1 MMKKLSTLFILTAHL
16 MGEGMDT
23 SGVRMPDIV
32 LDAIKH
38 CECLKEADG
47 QCNPNVIRINV
58 DEDAMRAQMAGFAV
72 KGHVIRCNSTE
83 ECSSQAQALI
93 NGGITNL
100 DLGPYQINY
109 KYHPNPILSEYF
121 IDATE
126 REHANRIITSLV
138 KSFGYSWETLGRY
151 HHFSATDRT
160 RNERYYR
167 KMYAFIYGNTTQPSS
182 SNQ

>member
-1 MMKKLSTLFILTAHL
+1 MKKLGTLLILTAHL
-16 MGEGMDT
+16 MGDGMDT
-23 SGVRMPDIV
+23 TGVRMPDIV

-47 QCNPNVIRINV
+47 QCNPNVIRINAI
-58 DEDAMRAQMAGFAV
+58 EDAQRAQMAGFAV
-72 KGHVIRCNSTE
+72 NGHIIRCNSTE
-83 ECSSQAQALI
+83 ECTAQAQALI

-109 KYHPNPILSEYF
+109 KYHPVPNLSDYF
-121 IDATE
+121 VDATE
-126 REHANRIITSLV
+126 REHANQIITSLV

-167 KMYAFIYGNTTQPSS
+167 KMYAFIYGDATSTST

>member
-1 MMKKLSTLFILTAHL
+1 MKKLSLFVLLSAYI
-16 MGEGMDT
+16 MGAENEQN
-23 SGVRMPDIV
+23 SGIRMPDIV

-38 CECLKEADG
+38 CECLKERDG
-47 QCNPNVIRINV
+47 SCNPNVIRINAI
-58 DEDAMRAQMAGFAV
+58 EDAQRALAAGFAV
-72 KGHVIRCNSTE
+72 NGHIIKCNSTD
-83 ECSSQAQALI
+83 ECTSQAQALI

-109 KYHPNPILSEYF
+109 KYHPYPNLSDYF
-121 IDATE
+121 IDNIE
-126 REHANRIITSLV
+126 REMANKIVTNLV

-167 KMYAFIYGNTTQPSS
+167 KMYAFIYGNETQTQ
-182 SNQ
+182 SNE

>member
-1 MMKKLSTLFILTAHL
+1 MKKIGALLFISLHL
-16 MGEGMDT
+16 MAADGDN
-23 SGVRMPDIV
+23 SGFRMPDIV

-38 CECLKEADG
+38 CECLKEKDG
-47 QCNPNVIRINV
+47 SCNPHVIRINA
-58 DEDAMRAQMAGFAV
+58 DSDTQRALSAGFPV
-72 KGHVIRCNSTE
+72 TGHIIKCNSTE
-83 ECSSQAQALI
+83 ECSTQAQALI

-109 KYHPNPILSEYF
+109 KYHPNPFLNEYFEDITARENANEILSK
-121 IDATE
+121 
-126 REHANRIITSLV
+126 LV

-167 KMYAFIYGNTTQPSS
+167 KMYAFIYGNAPQSQTTE
-182 SNQ
+182 

>member
-1 MMKKLSTLFILTAHL
+1 MKKLGSLLILSTHL
-16 MGEGMDT
+16 LSADIDT

-32 LDAIKH
+32 LDAIRH

-47 QCNPNVIRINV
+47 QCNPNVIRINAI
-58 DEDAMRAQMAGFAV
+58 EEAQRAQAAGFAV
-72 KGHVIRCNSTE
+72 NGHIIKCNSPE

-109 KYHPNPILSEYF
+109 KYHPNPNLIDYF
-121 IDATE
+121 IDAIE
-126 REHANRIITSLV
+126 REQANQIITGLV

-160 RNERYYR
+160 RNEQYYR
-167 KMYAFIYGNTTQPSS
+167 KMYAFIYGNATQTAT